1 MIFKIDIEDMVLKSS
16 LSNTMC
22 VLFKFIKKIIPILKQ
37 KIKKIEIAI
46 NSNNELKKRIYY
58 GSIFAIITI
67 FAILCGNV
75 IYMLVVFT
83 ALCLMIYELLKML
96 SNIEETNNQM
106 FIFLRYWG
114 LIYIAICCV
123 SLILIRESKQGL
135 AISIWMFL
143 TIWSVDCFSYIFG
156 KKFGKLKLAPVVSP
170 GKTYE
175 GAIFGTIGGLFV
187 SMICYKIFSTKL
199 INSFS
204 SVSFSLFSIIVI
216 ILAQLS
222 DLSESYIK
230 RQCCI
235 KDSGNIIPGH
245 GGILDRLDSILIVA
259 PFVFIIVLLNGGVL
273 F

>member
-1 MIFKIDIEDMVLKSS
+1 MIFKIDTGGMAFKSS
-16 LSNTMC
+16 LSNTTH
-22 VLFKFIKKIIPILKQ
+22 VLLEFFKKITPILKQ
-37 KIKKIEIAI
+37 KAKKARITV
-46 NSNNELKKRIYY
+46 NSNNELKKRLYY
-58 GSIFAIITI
+58 GSIFAIITM
-67 FAILCGNV
+67 FATLCGGI
-75 IYMLVVFT
+75 IYMLTVFVT
-83 ALCLMIYELLKML
+83 LCLMIHELLRML
-96 SNIEETNNQM
+96 SNIEEANNQM

-114 LIYIAICCV
+114 LVYIAICCV

-156 KKFGKLKLAPVVSP
+156 KKFGKLKLAPIISP

-175 GAIFGTIGGLFV
+175 GAVLGTIGGLFV
-187 SMICYKIFSTKL
+187 SMMCYKVFSAKL

-230 RQCCI
+230 RQCNV

-259 PFVFIIVLLNGGVL
+259 PFVFIIIWLNGGVL